1 MKIKILFVFVSVM
14 LGFYGLNVFLGAKEG
29 GSAMTSTSGSAGA
42 GVSDVGPAIGGAS
55 SEKTLLDTGSVD
67 VEKVIKAGKGERS
80 AVVLVDRTPIEHG
93 KSTVVT
99 SYADGL
105 EAVRPAVVSV
115 YSTKTVN
122 SGGGRGFPFDDPM
135 FRRFFGPGFDQQQ
148 ERIQRGLGSGV
159 VISAD
164 GYILTNNH
172 VVEEADEVKVGL
184 GDGRELVAEVIGTD
198 PRTDVAV
205 LKVEATD
212 LPHVT
217 LADSDALRVGDVV
230 FAVGNPLGVGQT
242 VTMGIVSATGR
253 SNLQLLDGGYEN
265 FIQTDA
271 SINPGNSG
279 GALVDALGRVV
290 GINTAIISTSRG
302 NIGIGFAIPVNL
314 ASSIMQSLIETGTVS
329 RGFLGVSIQDM
340 DSELAS
346 EFGLGDT
353 RGALVVQVSEDSPA
367 DEAGLERGDVLI
379 SVNGKSVGSTAE
391 LRLLISQSQPG
402 STVTVGY
409 MRSGEKREARVVLG
423 KLDEETVAAGPSRNQ
438 DVIPGVRLLPVDD
451 ETRGQF
457 QIPDE
462 VDGLIVAAIEPGSR
476 YAESFPVGT
485 VIEQINRKA
494 VKSLDD
500 AREALVEGR
509 NLLYVS
515 FRGVY
520 RYVTITIPKE

>member
-1 MKIKILFVFVSVM
+1 MKIKILFVFVAVM
-14 LGFYGLNVFLGAKEG
+14 LGFYGLNVFLGAKD
-29 GSAMTSTSGSAGA
+29 GA
-42 GVSDVGPAIGGAS
+42 AVDDVGPAFGTAS
-55 SEKTLLDTGSVD
+55 SGKTLLDTGRPDAETVT
-67 VEKVIKAGKGERS
+67 KGAESDRP
-80 AVVLVDRTPIEHG
+80 AVVMVDRTPIDHG
-93 KSTVVT
+93 QSTVVT

-115 YSTKTVN
+115 YSTKTV
-122 SGGGRGFPFDDPM
+122 GGGGAGRGFPFDDPL

-159 VISAD
+159 IISPD
-164 GYILTNNH
+164 GFILTNNH
-172 VVEEADEVKVGL
+172 VVEGADEVRIAL
-184 GDGRELVAEVIGTD
+184 QEGRELKAEIIGRD

-205 LKVEATD
+205 LKVEAED
-212 LPHVT
+212 LPYAT
-217 LADSDALRVGDVV
+217 LADSDLLRVGDVV

-302 NIGIGFAIPVNL
+302 NIGIGFAIPINL
-314 ASSIMQSLIETGTVS
+314 ASNILQSLIETGTVS

-340 DSELAS
+340 DTELAS
-346 EFGLGDT
+346 EFDLDDN
-353 RGALVVQVSEDSPA
+353 RGALIVQVSPDSPA
-367 DEAGLERGDVLI
+367 EEAGLERGDVLV
-379 SVNGKSVGSTAE
+379 SVNGRSVASTAE
-391 LRLLISQSQPG
+391 LRLLISQSTPG
-402 STVTVGY
+402 SDVAIGY
-409 MRSGEKREARVVLG
+409 IRGGEKREASVTLG
-423 KLDEETVAAGPSRNQ
+423 KLDEETVAAGPAARQ
-438 DVIPGVRLLPVDD
+438 EVIPGLRLLPVND
-451 ETRGQF
+451 ETRTQF
-457 QIPDE
+457 QIDPE

-476 YAESFPVGT
+476 YAETFPVGT
-485 VIEQINRKA
+485 VIEQINRTP
-494 VKSLDD
+494 VTSITE
-500 AREALVEGR
+500 ARDALVEGR

-520 RYVTITIPKE
+520 RYVTITVPAE